1 MPVPD
6 LSGVPPWAEFQD
18 LKEKIND
25 IVAKYNNLLVN
36 LDSLNVV
43 SLTADHID
51 AGTIDANLVTIRSDL
66 TAGAFIQ
73 IDGNGMRINNG
84 QFDTFTANING
95 YVTMTGALIKSQTG
109 YPYVIMDPG
118 SELLGAYASPTSYIN
133 ITPTGSPAGSPQLL
147 VAGGGGSLFLYQQL
161 TKSLISSSYDLTIS
175 SSHDIDLQP
184 GSFGRVNVPFDQFVD
199 FGGLNTSLYQQLSG
213 KASKGVQTGTAGP
226 FNCGFPIGAVFKD
239 ANGNSYTWAGVPQ
252 HSHTQN

>member
-18 LKEKIND
+18 LKNKIND

-147 VAGGGGSLFLYQQL
+147 VTGGGGSMFLYQQSNQ
-161 TKSLISSSYDLTIS
+161 SLISTSGKLTITS
-175 SSHDIDLQP
+175 SGDINLLP
-184 GSFGRVNVPFDQFVD
+184 GSPAGGVWVSFDSLFD
-199 FGGLNTSLYQQLSG
+199 FSSGKSLYQQLLG
-213 KASKGVQTGTAGP
+213 KASRGVQTGNAGP
-226 FNCGFPIGAVFKD
+226 FNGGIPIGASWNTSMGTV
-239 ANGNSYTWAGVPQ
+239 TWVGIAE
-252 HSHTQN
+252 HSHLQN

>member
-18 LKEKIND
+18 LKNKIND
-25 IVAKYNNLLVN
+25 IVSKYNNLLVN
-36 LDSLNVV
+36 LDSLNVR

-118 SELLGAYASPTSYIN
+118 SELLGAYASPSSYIN
-133 ITPTGSPAGSPQLL
+133 ITPAGSPAGSPLL
-147 VAGGGGSLFLYQQL
+147 SISGGGYGTIFYQQS
-161 TKSLISSSYDLTIS
+161 TKTLISSSYDLTIS
-175 SSHDIDLQP
+175 SSHDIDLRP
-184 GSFGRVNVPFDQFVD
+184 GSFGRVNVPFDQLTD
-199 FGGLNTSLYQQLSG
+199 FGGLNTSLYQQLLG
-213 KASKGVQTGTAGP
+213 KASRGVQTGTAGP
-226 FNCGFPIGAVFKD
+226 FNGGIPIGASWNTTMGTV
-239 ANGNSYTWAGVPQ
+239 TWVGIAE
-252 HSHTQN
+252 HSHLQN